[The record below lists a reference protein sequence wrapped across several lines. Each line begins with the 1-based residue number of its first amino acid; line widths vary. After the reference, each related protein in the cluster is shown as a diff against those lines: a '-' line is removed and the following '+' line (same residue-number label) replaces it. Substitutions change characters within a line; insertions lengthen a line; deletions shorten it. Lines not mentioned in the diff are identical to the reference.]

1 MGNSQSKPHILLLL
15 DTFIIVTQHIDNLK
29 WRDMDKTKTDTQK
42 NNWSYMISE
51 RITRPQIID
60 AQNTPQKEYLK

>member
-1 MGNSQSKPHILLLL
+1 MGNSQSKPQILLLL
-15 DTFIIVTQHIDNLK
+15 DTFIIATQNIDNLK

-42 NNWSYMISE
+42 NNWSCMISD
-51 RITRPQIID
+51 RTTRPQIID